1 MLVPLIGW
9 YLYKHRSLHPSLE
22 ISSTRPFARLGTP
35 WRAWLM
41 HLVFMLQLGTIACVI
56 VILARPQTRDSWNT
70 SSVEGT
76 DIVLA
81 LDISTSMLARDFKP
95 DRFEAAK
102 EVAAKFVAGREGDN
116 IGLVIFAAESFTSLP
131 MTTDRS
137 MIANYISDIKM
148 GMLQDGTAIGDGLA
162 TSINRIKEG
171 KAKSK
176 SIILLTDGSNN
187 TGTVA
192 PITASEIAKQL
203 GIKVYTIGIGTNGTA
218 PYPQEN
224 EFGRIVYTPLPVVID
239 EATLRTIADNTG
251 GKYFRATGNN
261 VLKDIFAEIDRLE
274 KTKMD
279 LRNFS
284 STEDDYMP
292 WAIAAL
298 FAIRS
303 YRIAPLHT
311 PTCYPISI
319 LFSRYD
325 YICLS
330 PSAISPAAAPLSCR
344 SIPFGPLRPHA
355 QAAPLRQP
363 RHSRNSDARS
373 IALYAVGQTHLL
385 TAYNSRTCH
394 HPRTSA
400 RHIRP

>member
-1 MLVPLIGW
+1 MQLAHPHYLWLLLVLVPLIAW
-9 YLYKHRSLHPSLE
+9 YLYKHRSLHPALE
-22 ISSTRPFARLGTP
+22 ISSTKPFAKLGTP
-35 WRAWLM
+35 LRAWLM
-41 HLVFMLQLGTIACVI
+41 HLVFLLKLGAIACVI

-76 DIVLA
+76 DIVIA

-137 MIANYISDIKM
+137 MIANYINDIKM

-187 TGTVA
+187 TGNVA

-239 EATLRTIADNTG
+239 ETTLRTIAENTG

-261 VLKDIFAEIDRLE
+261 VLKEIFAEIDRLE

-292 WAIAAL
+292 WATAAL
-298 FAIRS
+298 SLFGLAVLLRYTILRT
-303 YRIAPLHT
+303 T
-311 PTCYPISI
+311 P
-319 LFSRYD
+319 
-325 YICLS
+325 
-330 PSAISPAAAPLSCR
+330 
-344 SIPFGPLRPHA
+344 
-355 QAAPLRQP
+355 
-363 RHSRNSDARS
+363 
-373 IALYAVGQTHLL
+373 
-385 TAYNSRTCH
+385 
-394 HPRTSA
+394 
-400 RHIRP
+400 

>member
-1 MLVPLIGW
+1 MAATCVSAAYSVVHL
-9 YLYKHRSLHPSLE
+9 SLA
-22 ISSTRPFARLGTP
+22 ISSTKPFAKLRTP
-35 WRAWLM
+35 LRAWLI
-41 HLVFMLQLGTIACVI
+41 HLVFLLQLATIACVI

-102 EVAAKFVAGREGDN
+102 EVAAKFVSGREGDN

-137 MIANYISDIKM
+137 MIANYINDIKM

-187 TGTVA
+187 TGNVA

-239 EATLRTIADNTG
+239 EATLKTIAENTG

-298 FAIRS
+298 S
-303 YRIAPLHT
+303 
-311 PTCYPISI
+311 
-319 LFSRYD
+319 LFGLAVLLRYT
-325 YICLS
+325 L
-330 PSAISPAAAPLSCR
+330 LR
-344 SIPFGPLRPHA
+344 TIP
-355 QAAPLRQP
+355 
-363 RHSRNSDARS
+363 
-373 IALYAVGQTHLL
+373 
-385 TAYNSRTCH
+385 
-394 HPRTSA
+394 
-400 RHIRP
+400 